1 MTSEIFRSTSTQ
13 SFEDARRG
21 RVYVCVLFIRMS
33 VLACYEHLHCTV
45 YNYIKKQSHND
56 MLSHFKAIKVE
67 INRGDVVDT
76 VFWKKK

>member
-1 MTSEIFRSTSTQ
+1 
-13 SFEDARRG
+13 
-21 RVYVCVLFIRMS
+21 VLFIRMS